1 MKRMK
6 YQVRGTVY
14 CYHETA
20 GVTVQKESVYELDE
34 AWSEEAHARAEA
46 VALGAVEIYDD
57 GMQEPVQ
64 PGAVQNAATW
74 EEMAAAIR
82 EGVNGVE

>member
-6 YQVRGTVY
+6 YKVQ
-14 CYHETA
+14 
-20 GVTVQKESVYELDE
+20 GVTYRYDE
-34 AWSEEAHARAEA
+34 AAGETVQAASDYEVDEKWSEEAYARAEM
-46 VALGAVEIYDD
+46 VALDGVTVYDD
-57 GMQEPVQ
+57 GEQEPAQ